1 MLGSVLNYVV
11 DWVRTHPVKWHGNAA
26 FAHTEMSLEEAVPEQ
41 FAKALLDARRLLLGR
56 KYAEAFKEIL
66 EHRGW
71 LSPSHSG
78 LLQILDHVCEHLSEL
93 EERASSASGGWKE
106 VGVLTPVKQGEA
118 HAEVKQLRR
127 EVKMLRSEL
136 GQMSLA
142 VDNWHA
148 RAAAAEKELDRLAGA
163 APVSGEVPPRAE
175 NQVARMSSVI
185 THAQRSQVKLRE
197 ETDDEVRE
205 SFVERLKHARSLIS
219 AGKYASA
226 QLALRSCM
234 LCICPGDP
242 SLKVLSLVVE
252 NLDVLAE
259 KARLARGLG
268 ATPEEAALDAQVLG
282 EHPESEDEKLAQGL
296 GATPGE
302 AALDKRVLGECPDPD
317 EALQEALKKLF
328 GDILVY
334 VGEDSGRLT
343 RVPECVKGSVQ
354 VPEFFKGLKGVVR
367 LQEGVAGESKEQ
379 MGLVLSFDDCKF
391 FLRISHP
398 C

>member
-1 MLGSVLNYVV
+1 M
-11 DWVRTHPVKWHGNAA
+11 
-26 FAHTEMSLEEAVPEQ
+26 
-41 FAKALLDARRLLLGR
+41 
-56 KYAEAFKEIL
+56 
-66 EHRGW
+66 
-71 LSPSHSG
+71 
-78 LLQILDHVCEHLSEL
+78 
-93 EERASSASGGWKE
+93 
-106 VGVLTPVKQGEA
+106 
-118 HAEVKQLRR
+118 
-127 EVKMLRSEL
+127 
-136 GQMSLA
+136 
-142 VDNWHA
+142 
-148 RAAAAEKELDRLAGA
+148 
-163 APVSGEVPPRAE
+163 
-175 NQVARMSSVI
+175 
-185 THAQRSQVKLRE
+185 
-197 ETDDEVRE
+197 
-205 SFVERLKHARSLIS
+205 
-219 AGKYASA
+219 
-226 QLALRSCM
+226 
-234 LCICPGDP
+234 
-242 SLKVLSLVVE
+242 
-252 NLDVLAE
+252 
-259 KARLARGLG
+259 
-268 ATPEEAALDAQVLG
+268 DAQVLG